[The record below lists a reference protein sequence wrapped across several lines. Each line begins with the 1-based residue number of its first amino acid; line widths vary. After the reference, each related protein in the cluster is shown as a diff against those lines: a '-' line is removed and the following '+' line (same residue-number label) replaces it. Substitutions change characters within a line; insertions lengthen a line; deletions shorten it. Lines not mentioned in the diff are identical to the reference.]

1 MSGQQQLAR
10 QLIDRARD
18 DANAADALVDV
29 AAVSDAIV
37 GFHAQQAVEK
47 ALKAVLSIGG
57 VDYPFTH
64 DLELLVALADRAG
77 IAIPGDLADIPRL
90 SPYAAR
96 LRYGDVSADT
106 VDRATAS
113 LWARRAVD
121 WATQTLADS
130 EG

>member
-1 MSGQQQLAR
+1 M
-10 QLIDRARD
+10 
-18 DANAADALVDV
+18 
-29 AAVSDAIV
+29 
-37 GFHAQQAVEK
+37 
-47 ALKAVLSIGG
+47 
-57 VDYPFTH
+57 
-64 DLELLVALADRAG
+64 ALADRAG
-77 IAIPGDLADIPRL
+77 IDIPGDLADVPRL

-113 LWARRAVD
+113 LWARRALD